1 MPRFQL
7 ILWSKSVGY
16 IELFANSFPA
26 LLMRQ
31 NELLRELGERI
42 EKDRYYSITTMI
54 DGIIVSKVGNY
65 EQ

>member
-7 ILWSKSVGY
+7 IVWSKSIGY

-31 NELLRELGERI
+31 NDLLRELGERI
-42 EKDRYYSITTMI
+42 EKDRYYSMTTLI
-54 DGIIVSKVGNY
+54 DGNIISKIEHY
-65 EQ
+65 ER

>member
-7 ILWSKSVGY
+7 IVWSKSIGY

-31 NELLRELGERI
+31 NDLLRELGERI
-42 EKDRYYSITTMI
+42 EKDRYYSMTTLI
-54 DGIIVSKVGNY
+54 DGNIISKVRHY
-65 EQ
+65 ER

>member
-7 ILWSKSVGY
+7 TLWSKSVGY